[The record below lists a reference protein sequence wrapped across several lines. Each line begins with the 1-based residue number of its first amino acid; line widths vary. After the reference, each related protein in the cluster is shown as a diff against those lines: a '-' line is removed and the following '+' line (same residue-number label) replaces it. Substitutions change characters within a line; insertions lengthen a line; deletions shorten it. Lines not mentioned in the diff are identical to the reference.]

1 MYGAIENGLDE
12 SVKFY
17 EKWNEEVKRVVPKE
31 RLLIFN
37 VKEGW
42 KPLCDFLE
50 VPVPA
55 ANQPFPHVNDTKEFQ
70 GIIKAF
76 KIGGIFCVYILPL
89 LFAAL
94 LYYFSESIA
103 SITPF

>member
-1 MYGAIENGLDE
+1 MFGSIENGLED
-12 SVKFY
+12 SIKFY
-17 EKWNEEVKRVVPKE
+17 KKWNEEVKRVVPKE

-42 KPLCDFLE
+42 KPLCDFLQ

-55 ANQPFPHVNDTKEFQ
+55 SNQPFPHVNDTKEFQ
-70 GIIKAF
+70 RVIQIFKFGGII
-76 KIGGIFCVYILPL
+76 CVYILPL

-94 LYYFSESIA
+94 VYHFAESISA
-103 SITPF
+103 LTPF